1 MELTWLGTAGFRIS
15 NGEHVFLV
23 DPYLT
28 RNPKAYPLQTVTP
41 EDISKAEQLFISHGH
56 FDHLYDVPAI
66 ASHTGSAVYCSTV
79 AGDTLVRKGLDKSQ
93 VHVVDYD
100 GFVADFG
107 GYQAQA
113 FFSKHV
119 RFDWHLVIRT
129 MARIHVSIFRYLPVL
144 CSYPLGQVLSWR
156 FSIGDRVIHH
166 FGSAGSPQE
175 ELNRLAGHST
185 DVLLLPLQGNTRICD
200 IALKYVRA
208 MRPNLVIP
216 HHQDD
221 FYPPISSM
229 VDIEPFVAGV
239 KRECPGTEVKV
250 MSLNETI
257 TM

>member
-15 NGEHVFLV
+15 TGEHIFLI

-28 RNPKAYPLQTVTP
+28 RNSKAQPSQTLVP
-41 EDISKAEQLFISHGH
+41 GDISKAGQLFLSHGH
-56 FDHLYDVPAI
+56 FDHVYDVPAI
-66 ASHTGSAVYCSTV
+66 AAQTGSAIYCSAV

-93 VHVVDYD
+93 LHVVDCD
-100 GFVADFG
+100 GYVADFG

-119 RFDWHLVIRT
+119 RFDWLLVMRT
-129 MARIHVSIFRYLPVL
+129 MARMHVNIFRYIPMLY
-144 CSYPLGQVLSWR
+144 SYPEGQVLSWR

-175 ELNRLAGHST
+175 ELDRLASRPT
-185 DVLLLPLQGNTRICD
+185 DLLLLPLQGNTHICD

-250 MSLNETI
+250 MSLNEIITI
-257 TM
+257 